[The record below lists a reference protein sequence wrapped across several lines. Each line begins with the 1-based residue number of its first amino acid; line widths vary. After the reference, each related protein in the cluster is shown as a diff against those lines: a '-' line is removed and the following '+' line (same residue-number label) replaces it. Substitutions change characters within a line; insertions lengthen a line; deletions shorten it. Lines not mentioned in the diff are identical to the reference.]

1 MIEQIMT
8 LENLKRLLDI
18 AKEVRGS
25 KKVGWQEKYLILEG
39 EIMRL
44 QEHLTK
50 EFLIAE
56 AEFEKE
62 QQRKVLH

>member
-8 LENLKRLLDI
+8 LENLKRLLEV
-18 AKEVRGS
+18 AKKIRGS

-62 QQRKVLH
+62 NRKVLH

>member
-25 KKVGWQEKYLILEG
+25 KQVGWQEKYLILEG
-39 EIMRL
+39 EIMKL

-50 EFLIAE
+50 EFLLAE

-62 QQRKVLH
+62 QRKVLH

>member
-8 LENLKRLLDI
+8 LENLQRLLEI

-39 EIMRL
+39 EIMKL

-62 QQRKVLH
+62 QRKVLH

>member
-8 LENLKRLLDI
+8 LENLQRLLEV
-18 AKEVRGS
+18 AKKIRGS

-62 QQRKVLH
+62 NRKVLH

>member
-8 LENLKRLLDI
+8 LENLKRLLEMSKKI
-18 AKEVRGS
+18 RGS
-25 KKVGWQEKYLILEG
+25 REVGWQEKYLILEG
-39 EIMRL
+39 EIMKL

-62 QQRKVLH
+62 QRKVLN

>member
-8 LENLKRLLDI
+8 LDNLQRLLEV
-18 AKEVRGS
+18 AKKIRGS

-39 EIMRL
+39 EIMKL

-62 QQRKVLH
+62 NRKVLH

>member
-8 LENLKRLLDI
+8 LENLKRLLEI
-18 AKEVRGS
+18 AKEVRSS
-25 KKVGWQEKYLILEG
+25 KQVGWQEKYLILEG
-39 EIMRL
+39 EIMKL

-62 QQRKVLH
+62 NRKVLH

>member
-8 LENLKRLLDI
+8 LENLQRLLQV
-18 AKEVRGS
+18 AKEIRSS
-25 KKVGWQEKYLILEG
+25 KQVGWQEKYLILEG
-39 EIMRL
+39 EIMKL
-44 QEHLTK
+44 KEHLTK

-62 QQRKVLH
+62 QRKILH

>member
-25 KKVGWQEKYLILEG
+25 KQVDWQEKYLILEG
-39 EIMRL
+39 EIMKL

-56 AEFEKE
+56 AEYEKE
-62 QQRKVLH
+62 QRKLLH

>member
-8 LENLKRLLDI
+8 LENLKRLLEV
-18 AKEVRGS
+18 AKEIRGS

-62 QQRKVLH
+62 NRKVLH

>member
-50 EFLIAE
+50 EFLLAE

-62 QQRKVLH
+62 QRKVLH